1 MESVSLRP
9 FPFCTAQKQGMD
21 TGEKILSIYRLFL
34 R

>member
-9 FPFCTAQKQGMD
+9 FPFCTAHKQDAD
-21 TGEKILSIYRLFL
+21 TGEKILSIYRFFL